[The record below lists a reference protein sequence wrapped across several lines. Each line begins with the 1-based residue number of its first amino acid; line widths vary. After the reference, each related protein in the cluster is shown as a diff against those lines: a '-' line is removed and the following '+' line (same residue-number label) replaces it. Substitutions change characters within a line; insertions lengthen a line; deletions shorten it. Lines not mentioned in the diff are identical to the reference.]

1 MITVKEY
8 AENRGKSVQAVY
20 QQMKRKEN
28 SARLE
33 GHIHVVRI
41 NNKDTKCRDD
51 EGVEIL
57 DEASQKSIQVV
68 LQTNDKERIE
78 ELENEN
84 KLLLLELAS
93 VNKKL
98 NEVRDTLDE
107 ERERI
112 HQLEEENVKLL
123 ESSRREDVQKPEQEE
138 AITLDEPDIRD
149 KGFFAKLAWVF
160 NSKKK

>member
-1 MITVKEY
+1 
-8 AENRGKSVQAVY
+8 
-20 QQMKRKEN
+20 MKRKEN
-28 SARLE
+28 AVRLE

-41 NNKDTKCRDD
+41 NNKDTKCLDD

-57 DEASQKSIQVV
+57 DEASQKSVQVV

-98 NEVRDTLDE
+98 NEVRDALDE
-107 ERERI
+107 ERERV
-112 HQLEEENVKLL
+112 HQLEVENVKLL
-123 ESSRREDVQKPEQEE
+123 ESSHREDVHDQVVASNEKEDVREKNFFE
-138 AITLDEPDIRD
+138 KLVWLFG
-149 KGFFAKLAWVF
+149 KG
-160 NSKKK
+160 N